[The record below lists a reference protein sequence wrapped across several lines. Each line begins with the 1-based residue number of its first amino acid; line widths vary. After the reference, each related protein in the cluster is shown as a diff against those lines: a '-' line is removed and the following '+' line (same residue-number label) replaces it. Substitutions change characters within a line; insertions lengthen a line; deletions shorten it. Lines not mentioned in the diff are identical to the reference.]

1 MVNTIL
7 LVETCSAKYLLL
19 LITITNNTISF
30 TSGGWLKRCYNGV
43 CGEYMQSKDIVI
55 IRQNN
60 VPLCRPLSSSMET
73 ASSQFSKGNI
83 SWTAC
88 VTMDNSAACHIPEL

>member
-1 MVNTIL
+1 
-7 LVETCSAKYLLL
+7 
-19 LITITNNTISF
+19 
-30 TSGGWLKRCYNGV
+30 
-43 CGEYMQSKDIVI
+43 MQSKDIVI

-60 VPLCRPLSSSMET
+60 VPLCRPLSSSMEA

-88 VTMDNSAACHIPEL
+88 VTVDNSAACHIPEL